1 MVEIQSLSELKAT
14 PHAVVFPNMEPKTI
28 RLDLAAGESVPPHEH
43 PDREIVL
50 YVLGGQLDLTVAD
63 ETYKLSTGDI
73 ARFDGAQDISP
84 TAIED
89 SRALLVLAERR
100 DRD

>member
-1 MVEIQSLSELKAT
+1 MLE
-14 PHAVVFPNMEPKTI
+14 
-28 RLDLAAGESVPPHEH
+28 
-43 PDREIVL
+43 
-50 YVLGGQLDLTVAD
+50 GQLDLTVAD
-63 ETYKLSTGDI
+63 ETYKLSTGNI

-89 SRALLVLAERR
+89 SRALLVLAERN

>member
-1 MVEIQSLSELKAT
+1 MVDVQSLSELEAT
-14 PHAVVFPNMEPKTI
+14 PHAVVFPSVEPKTV
-28 RLDLAAGESVPPHEH
+28 RLDLTAGESVPPHEH

-50 YVLGGQLDLTVAD
+50 YILEGQLDLTVAE
-63 ETYKLSTGDI
+63 ETYELTAGDV

-89 SRALLVLAERR
+89 SRALLVLAKRC